1 MTPEPTAD
9 VPVVSLVTFARNEQQ
24 NLPLLYQSIVSAMRD
39 VGLSWEFIIV
49 DDHSPDGTFDCI
61 SELAARDARVRGVRL
76 SRNFGSHA
84 ARCCGMHNARG
95 ASAITLAA
103 DLQDPPAIIPEMIA
117 QWRQGAQIVSGVR
130 ATRASES
137 VSVRVFSRLYRG
149 MLHGILARP
158 DGVQEITGYCLLD
171 RKVIDAS
178 RRFSETNSNSL
189 ALLQWM
195 GFRTAQVEYD
205 QGARAHGRSNWTFKQ
220 KVKLMVD
227 SITAF
232 SFAPIRLMTY
242 TGGVVFLLGIAAAVF
257 ATSVAGARHESSPW
271 VIILSVVLL
280 LGGMQMSMMG
290 ILGEYLWRT
299 LVDSR
304 RRPQYLIE
312 ETVGFPAGATR
323 QTDCQ
328 DD

>member
-9 VPVVSLVTFARNEQQ
+9 VPAVSLITFARNEQQ
-24 NLPLLYQSIVSAMRD
+24 NLPLLYQGILSAMRD

-84 ARCCGMHNARG
+84 ARCCGMRYARG

-117 QWRQGAQIVSGVR
+117 KWREGAQIVSGVR
-130 ATRASES
+130 ATRAGES
-137 VSVRVFSRLYRG
+137 VSVRFFSRLYRG
-149 MLHGILARP
+149 MLRRMLAGP

-178 RRFSETNSNSL
+178 RLLYETNSNSL
-189 ALLQWM
+189 ALLHWM

-242 TGGVVFLLGIAAAVF
+242 TGVVVFLLGIAAAVF
-257 ATSVAGARHESSPW
+257 VAGVAGARQAFSPW
-271 VIILSVVLL
+271 AIILAAVLL
-280 LGGMQMSMMG
+280 LSGMQMSMMG

-299 LVDSR
+299 LVDCR

-312 ETVGFPAGATR
+312 ETVGFPAGVAR
-323 QTDCQ
+323 QTSQQTD
-328 DD
+328 